1 MLSVTWLVEER
12 GYPYARA
19 ALLAGSM
26 AVGAG
31 ILGNLAGGLFG
42 DACARRFR
50 NGRLWS
56 LAAMTA
62 FFTPIGLLFY
72 STAPGTPLF
81 FVCWF
86 VTSAGTSAWFG
97 PLFAAIQEL
106 SPSHTRSTMIAFA
119 MLVINLLGV
128 GPGPLV
134 TGMIG
139 DARGLTLGLLSSLL
153 VAGLAIPAF
162 AIAARRARSELASP
176 AATAP

>member
-1 MLSVTWLVEER
+1 
-12 GYPYARA
+12 
-19 ALLAGSM
+19 M

-42 DACARRFR
+42 DLCARRFR

-62 FFTPIGLLFY
+62 FFTPIGLAFY
-72 STAPGTPLF
+72 SMAPGTPLF
-81 FVCWF
+81 FACWF

-106 SPSHTRSTMIAFA
+106 SPSHTRSTMIAFG

-139 DARGLTLGLLSSLL
+139 DSRSLTLGLLSSQA
-153 VAGLAIPAF
+153 VVSLAIVAF
-162 AIAARRARSELASP
+162 AVAARSARP
-176 AATAP
+176 GATAEPALALPR